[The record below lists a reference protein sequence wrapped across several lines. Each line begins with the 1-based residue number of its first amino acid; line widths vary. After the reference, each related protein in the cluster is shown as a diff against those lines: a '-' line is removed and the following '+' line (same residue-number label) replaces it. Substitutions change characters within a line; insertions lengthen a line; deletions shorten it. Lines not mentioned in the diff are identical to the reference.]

1 MRPGSLGWKKFMAKL
16 YGFGASVVIVG
27 ALFKIQ
33 HWPGASIMLT
43 VGLGTEAV
51 IFFFSA
57 FEPIHEEID
66 WSLVYPEL
74 AGMHGG
80 EEDSKKAIE
89 DDSSV
94 TESLDKMLEDA
105 KIGPDLIQSLGEG
118 MRNLSDSTK
127 KMSDISDASVATN
140 EYVNS
145 VKSASKNVNSLSDTY
160 TKAAQSLTGL
170 ASSSEESGNVG
181 EQLQKVSKNLSA
193 LNASYELQL
202 QGAGENL
209 KSTTQFYENINKMM
223 ANLSATVSDTQKY
236 KEEIAALSSNLAAL
250 NNVYG
255 NMLNAMNVK
264 K

>member
-1 MRPGSLGWKKFMAKL
+1 MAKL
-16 YGFGASVVIVG
+16 YGFGASIVIVG
-27 ALFKIQ
+27 ALFKIE
-33 HWPGASIMLT
+33 HWPGAGIMLT
-43 VGLGTEAV
+43 VGLGTEAL

-57 FEPIHEEID
+57 FEPIHEDID

-74 AGMHGG
+74 AGMHGA
-80 EEDSKKAIE
+80 EDDKKAIE

-127 KMSDISDASVATN
+127 KMSDISDASLATN

-170 ASSSEESGNVG
+170 AASSEAGDSVG
-181 EQLQKVSKNLSA
+181 DQLQKVSKNLSA

-223 ANLSATVSDTQKY
+223 ANLSASVSDTQKY

>member
-1 MRPGSLGWKKFMAKL
+1 MAKL
-16 YGFGASVVIVG
+16 YGFGAAIVIVG

-33 HWPGASIMLT
+33 HWPGAGIMLT
-43 VGLGTEAV
+43 VGLSTEAI

-74 AGMHGG
+74 AGLHGEHSEPEQI
-80 EEDSKKAIE
+80 EEGGASA
-89 DDSSV
+89 
-94 TESLDKMLEDA
+94 TETLDKMLEEA
-105 KIGPDLIQSLGEG
+105 KIGPELIQSLGDG
-118 MRNLSDSTK
+118 MRNLTDTTK
-127 KMSDISDASVATN
+127 KLSDVSEAHVATN
-140 EYVNS
+140 EYVDS
-145 VKSASKNVNSLSDTY
+145 IKSASKNVNSLSETY

-202 QGAGENL
+202 QGAGEHL
-209 KSTTQFYENINKMM
+209 KASTQFYENINKMM

-236 KEEIAALSSNLAAL
+236 KEEIAELSSNLAAL

-255 NMLNAMNVK
+255 NMLSAMNVK

>member
-1 MRPGSLGWKKFMAKL
+1 MRPGSKGWKKFMAKL
-16 YGFGASVVIVG
+16 YGFGAAIVIVG

-33 HWPGASIMLT
+33 HWPGAGIMLT
-43 VGLGTEAV
+43 IGLTTEAI

-74 AGMHGG
+74 AGLHG
-80 EEDSKKAIE
+80 EEDTKAIE
-89 DDSSV
+89 DETSA
-94 TESLDKMLEDA
+94 TETLDKMLEDA
-105 KIGPDLIQSLGEG
+105 KIGPELIQSLGDG
-118 MRNLSDSTK
+118 MRNLSDTTK
-127 KMSDISDASVATN
+127 QMSDISNASLATN
-140 EYVNS
+140 EYVDS
-145 VKSASKNVNSLSDTY
+145 VKSASKNVNSLSETY

-202 QGAGENL
+202 AGAGENL
-209 KSTTQFYENINKMM
+209 KATTQFYENINKMM
-223 ANLSATVSDTQKY
+223 ANLNASVSDTQKY
-236 KEEIAALSSNLAAL
+236 KEEIAELSSNLAAL

>member
-1 MRPGSLGWKKFMAKL
+1 MRPGSKGWKKFMAKL

-33 HWPGASIMLT
+33 HWPGAGIMLT
-43 VGLGTEAV
+43 VGLSTEAI

-74 AGMHGG
+74 AGLHG
-80 EEDSKKAIE
+80 EEEHKEIE
-89 DDSSV
+89 EGEGSV

-105 KIGPDLIQSLGEG
+105 KIGPDLIQSLGDG
-118 MRNLSDSTK
+118 MRNLTDTTK
-127 KMSDISDASVATN
+127 KISDISDASLATN
-140 EYVNS
+140 EYVDS
-145 VKSASKNVNSLSDTY
+145 IKSASKNVNSLSDTY

-170 ASSSEESGNVG
+170 ASSSDEGANVG

-202 QGAGENL
+202 QGAGEHL
-209 KSTTQFYENINKMM
+209 KTSTQFYENINKMM
-223 ANLSATVSDTQKY
+223 ANLSATVQDTQKY
-236 KEEIAALSSNLAAL
+236 KDEIAELSSNLAAL

-255 NMLNAMNVK
+255 NMLNAMNVRK
-264 K
+264 